1 MRLMD
6 LVRSMTINP
15 AEPRDSLTY
24 WEPHSSADIL
34 SLTTSSQLHL
44 RLPLILNG
52 FYIPII
58 PVSRFTRADGKSV
71 VHPPGHAK
79 EKTADRD
86 TRNTTAQQQQLTA
99 PPTYITKSYVEHGT

>member
-58 PVSRFTRADGKSV
+58 PVSRLPEQMGRA
-71 VHPPGHAK
+71 
-79 EKTADRD
+79 
-86 TRNTTAQQQQLTA
+86 
-99 PPTYITKSYVEHGT
+99 